1 MDLFPL
7 RMGGR
12 TLASSWRHFGVKQT
26 ALQLGAL
33 GVAAVSRAT
42 MALDHVVARG
52 WKSVDIERP
61 TFIIGA
67 PRSGTTFFHRLM
79 TCTDEFPHWQAWE
92 LIVPSLTA
100 RRLVRPLVPLVV
112 DAFGKGFDS
121 DEALFDGDGHET
133 SATSIE
139 EEEVLFLLRMD
150 TQFVNLFMPVAF
162 DDADAPEIVY
172 NDDQPYAQRMAS
184 GRFFE
189 ACLKRQIHLTGKHQV
204 LAKMPYSTLRVRTL
218 LETFPDARF
227 VYMVRSPF
235 ETLRS
240 HMTLHRGFFASRYG
254 LDAVGDDRL
263 THYWQRR
270 YRYNVALYRYF
281 EELLQAGLLG
291 ADQLYTIRF
300 PDLLD
305 DLVGVYDGLIDFT
318 GYAVSDALRQRVVE
332 QAARQQ
338 TYQAKHTNLSLDE
351 FGIDSQRV
359 LDDLGFV
366 FERYGFPTRASAA
379 AGATDPLE

>member
-26 ALQLGAL
+26 VMQLGAL
-33 GVAAVSRAT
+33 GVAAFGRGT
-42 MALDHVVARG
+42 MALDHVFARG
-52 WKSVDIERP
+52 FKAVDIERP

-79 TCTDEFPHWQAWE
+79 TCTDEFPHWQTWE
-92 LIVPSLTA
+92 LIVPSITA
-100 RRLVRPLVPLVV
+100 RRLARPLVPLVV
-112 DAFGKGFDS
+112 DAFGAGFDS
-121 DEALFDGDGHET
+121 DAALFDGDGHET

-162 DDADAPEIVY
+162 DDDDAPEIVY
-172 NDDQPYAQRMAS
+172 NDDQPEAQRRAS
-184 GRFFE
+184 MRFFE
-189 ACLKRQIHLTGKHQV
+189 ACLKRQIHLTGRRQV
-204 LAKMPYSTLRVRTL
+204 LAKMPYSTLRVRSL

-254 LDAVGDDRL
+254 LDQVGEERL
-263 THYWQRR
+263 NHYWQRR

-281 EELLQAGLLG
+281 EELLDGGDLRP
-291 ADQLYTIRF
+291 DQVYTIRF
-300 PDLLD
+300 PDLLG
-305 DLVGVYDGLIDFT
+305 DLVGVYDGLVDFT
-318 GYAVSDALRQRVVE
+318 GYTVSDALRARVVE

-338 TYQAKHTNLSLDE
+338 SYRAKHSNLDLDE
-351 FGIDSQRV
+351 FGIERRRV

-366 FERYGFPTRASAA
+366 FERYGFPT
-379 AGATDPLE
+379 GPQG